1 MWARRSSRIGGNVKF
16 FRLLMGHEKLVD
28 YYKTNFALMQHHK
41 YSITELEEMMPFER
55 DVYIMLLSQFINE
68 ENNRMQQHNKGR

>member
-1 MWARRSSRIGGNVKF
+1 
-16 FRLLMGHEKLVD
+16 MGHERLVE

-68 ENNRMQQHNKGR
+68 ENNKLQQQAKGK

>member
-1 MWARRSSRIGGNVKF
+1 
-16 FRLLMGHEKLVD
+16 MGHERLVE

-68 ENNRMQQHNKGR
+68 ENNRMQQQAKGK

>member
-1 MWARRSSRIGGNVKF
+1 
-16 FRLLMGHEKLVD
+16 MGHEKLVD

-68 ENNRMQQHNKGR
+68 ENNRMQQHSKGR

>member
-1 MWARRSSRIGGNVKF
+1 
-16 FRLLMGHEKLVD
+16 MGHERLVE

-41 YSITELEEMMPFER
+41 YSITELEEMIPFER

-68 ENNRMQQHNKGR
+68 ENNRMQQQSKGR

>member
-1 MWARRSSRIGGNVKF
+1 
-16 FRLLMGHEKLVD
+16 MGHERLVE

-68 ENNRMQQHNKGR
+68 ENNRMQQQSKGR

>member
-1 MWARRSSRIGGNVKF
+1 
-16 FRLLMGHEKLVD
+16 MGHERLVE

-41 YSITELEEMMPFER
+41 YSITELEDMMPFER

-68 ENNRMQQHNKGR
+68 ENNRMQQQSKGR